1 MVSFSAMDIPRLII
15 VLLLSFAFAKAGTDC
30 DVFRVGLDDLID
42 RSAMV
47 VKARIDRLI
56 EYKPVWPR
64 TAVTVTDV
72 LRGSRRGLPKEV
84 TVSGLNSAAL
94 CTQGAERGEEY
105 YMFLSK
111 CDEVDCAVTF
121 QGLEVRSSSCMWGHL
136 YRQAGG
142 RGYWSAASVYICS
155 C

>member
-15 VLLLSFAFAKAGTDC
+15 VLLLSFASAKAGTDC

-136 YRQAGG
+136 YRQA
-142 RGYWSAASVYICS
+142 S
-155 C
+155 